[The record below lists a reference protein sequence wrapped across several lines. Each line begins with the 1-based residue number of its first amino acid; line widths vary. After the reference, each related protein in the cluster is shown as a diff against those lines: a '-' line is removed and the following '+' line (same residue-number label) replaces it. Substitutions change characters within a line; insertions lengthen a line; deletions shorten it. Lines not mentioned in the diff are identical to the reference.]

1 MVSRKISDLDTFR
14 RATAV
19 ARASAK
25 ALARACATGGTI
37 EATHGTIGAMSS
49 RTSNRPPVHL
59 RAHRSTSPYHDPTHF
74 VMVEKAGLD
83 WLDELHQESPPAR
96 RVIDRLVRLLS
107 PGNGGVVI
115 ASRQALL
122 ELMPGMTLRT
132 LARAINTL
140 VQGGYVQRVKIGT
153 ANGFAVNERIA
164 WVGHQR
170 ERVHAVFSATVVA
183 SSTEQD
189 QFALNPPPPKPIPVA
204 RLNEMVIA
212 YGPGKEPP
220 AQEHIPGMEPV
231 VRVDEPT
238 SNTNG
243 PSHGAALAQSIRE
256 KLRQPATRDASGPRS
271 AADLLKA
278 STSSGGREE
287 S

>member
-1 MVSRKISDLDTFR
+1 
-14 RATAV
+14 
-19 ARASAK
+19 
-25 ALARACATGGTI
+25 
-37 EATHGTIGAMSS
+37 MSS
-49 RTSNRPPVHL
+49 RTSNRPPIHL
-59 RAHRSTSPYHDPTHF
+59 RAHRSASPHHDPMHF

-83 WLDELHQESPPAR
+83 WLDELHQKSPPAR

-132 LARAINTL
+132 LARAISTL
-140 VQGGYVQRVKIGT
+140 VQDGYVQRVKIGT

-189 QFALNPPPPKPIPVA
+189 QFALNPPPAKPIPVA

-220 AQEHIPGMEPV
+220 AQEHIPGIEPV
-231 VRVDEPT
+231 ILMDEST
-238 SNTNG
+238 SNSSG
-243 PSHGAALAQSIRE
+243 PSQGAALAQSPRE
-256 KLRQPATRDASGPRS
+256 QLDQPATRAASGPRS
-271 AADLLKA
+271 AADLLK
-278 STSSGGREE
+278 TSISGGRKNE